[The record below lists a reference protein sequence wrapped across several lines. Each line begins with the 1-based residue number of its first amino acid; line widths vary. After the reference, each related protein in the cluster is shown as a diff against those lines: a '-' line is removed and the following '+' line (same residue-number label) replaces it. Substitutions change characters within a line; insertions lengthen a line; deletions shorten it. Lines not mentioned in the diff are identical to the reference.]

1 MHDGARIFLFAS
13 KPLQP
18 RSLRS
23 KAPKVPTSVAESHL
37 GPETI
42 DDYFEDRWPHRYEDF
57 SEVSFEDFAVR
68 KAPARLGQQWAL
80 LRPAGAWLHRPALG
94 AFLQELQRSGLEVG
108 SVAFAFRNEGALDLR
123 PGLVLSPEALQAL
136 YSNPGGVEQLTMAGL
151 QERSIRIVHSPLL
164 VPELVALPRSLTGY
178 LSEGA
183 LSGVWAIGGVND
195 ESMREERVS
204 GENINTCTYL
214 FGIPGV
220 FDLETKAADR
230 RFFAGLLQENFEDL
244 PLDACSDEALQE
256 ARRWQRFLHNDD
268 EHIKVVRGFQSGRR
282 EFRTLHAMYRSS
294 NEANPLSLR
303 LPASDLGV
311 GNASSR
317 STKSMHAISEEVPT
331 ISPTTASP
339 QEQQCHLTNTMA
351 TVLSRLVAR
360 SCTHSLLLE
369 DVSKSTKDFGDEG
382 VLAAHMRIPLSARST
397 GTRGGLEEDEDPALQ
412 IQFLGFG
419 IPATLKF
426 NSMMTDLSYD
436 ETVQPMHSMP
446 NLTYWQGRRN
456 SGIKLGRG
464 DEEDLEDAMMMTH
477 YPSILTDGG
486 DEGWF
491 STPQRPA
498 ATGGMQHLQVTGAR
512 GGRRNSNGRLA
523 KGPAD
528 SDEDEELMFAKHASI
543 VTDNG
548 DEDQVRLSEASPTSA
563 TSPVSRTPMTINIQA
578 GPGFPAQ
585 PWQGPG
591 PANPTNPGPGP
602 GGPQGGLLSQPQFG
616 PASSR
621 PMHLPTTGGGGG
633 FPSQGTLL
641 NLVTQAAEAAA
652 RRDASARSAPLF
664 GREEQQMPGMQHA
677 LDPAQ
682 RAAWQG
688 ASPYMFVPP
697 NFPSTSGFERP
708 GPGFL
713 SSPCGVG
720 GNPLAGLPN
729 TAAAAAAAGA
739 GVQELES
746 LLAEESK
753 GFKGSGLQGPSE
765 RWMCWEGLCY
775 VNFPAV
781 PACAQNMLQRQQLEQ
796 MRLVQLQQQ
805 QLQMQQQLRQQQQQ
819 QHQQHLLQQS
829 FHGGAQAHN
838 AAR

>member
-1 MHDGARIFLFAS
+1 
-13 KPLQP
+13 
-18 RSLRS
+18 
-23 KAPKVPTSVAESHL
+23 
-37 GPETI
+37 
-42 DDYFEDRWPHRYEDF
+42 
-57 SEVSFEDFAVR
+57 
-68 KAPARLGQQWAL
+68 
-80 LRPAGAWLHRPALG
+80 
-94 AFLQELQRSGLEVG
+94 
-108 SVAFAFRNEGALDLR
+108 
-123 PGLVLSPEALQAL
+123 
-136 YSNPGGVEQLTMAGL
+136 
-151 QERSIRIVHSPLL
+151 
-164 VPELVALPRSLTGY
+164 
-178 LSEGA
+178 
-183 LSGVWAIGGVND
+183 
-195 ESMREERVS
+195 
-204 GENINTCTYL
+204 
-214 FGIPGV
+214 
-220 FDLETKAADR
+220 
-230 RFFAGLLQENFEDL
+230 
-244 PLDACSDEALQE
+244 
-256 ARRWQRFLHNDD
+256 
-268 EHIKVVRGFQSGRR
+268 
-282 EFRTLHAMYRSS
+282 
-294 NEANPLSLR
+294 
-303 LPASDLGV
+303 
-311 GNASSR
+311 
-317 STKSMHAISEEVPT
+317 MHAISEEVPT

-339 QEQQCHLTNTMA
+339 QDGDCIESPGSQ
-351 TVLSRLVAR
+351 
-360 SCTHSLLLE
+360 
-369 DVSKSTKDFGDEG
+369 DVSKATKDLGDEG

-397 GTRGGLEEDEDPALQ
+397 GTRGGLEEDE
-412 IQFLGFG
+412 G

-464 DEEDLEDAMMMTH
+464 DDEDLEDAMMMTH

-548 DEDQVRLSEASPTSA
+548 DEEPFAKHSSLVTDYGEEDGGRVGRMPTHLVQAAKIFQDASAASSTQAAPAGDAAGRGHRRGEESSEASPTSA
-563 TSPVSRTPMTINIQA
+563 ASPASRTPMTINIQ
-578 GPGFPAQ
+578 
-585 PWQGPG
+585 
-591 PANPTNPGPGP
+591 
-602 GGPQGGLLSQPQFG
+602 
-616 PASSR
+616 
-621 PMHLPTTGGGGG
+621 
-633 FPSQGTLL
+633 
-641 NLVTQAAEAAA
+641 VDAAEAAA

-664 GREEQQMPGMQHA
+664 GREEQQIPGMQHA

-697 NFPSTSGFERP
+697 NFPSTSPFERP

-746 LLAEESK
+746 LLAE
-753 GFKGSGLQGPSE
+753 
-765 RWMCWEGLCY
+765 
-775 VNFPAV
+775 
-781 PACAQNMLQRQQLEQ
+781 NMMQRQQLEQ

-805 QLQMQQQLRQQQQQ
+805 QIQMQQQLRQQQQQ
-819 QHQQHLLQQS
+819 QQHLAQQS

-838 AAR
+838 AARMRPDRSRGQDNNNKKPGYKRGQRERQTTVMLRNLPQGYSRDMLVELMNRNGFHACFDFVYIPINFRSQAMFGYAFVNFVDEAQALRARDAFEGFTNWGVETDKICEVSWSDMHQ

>member
-1 MHDGARIFLFAS
+1 
-13 KPLQP
+13 
-18 RSLRS
+18 
-23 KAPKVPTSVAESHL
+23 
-37 GPETI
+37 
-42 DDYFEDRWPHRYEDF
+42 
-57 SEVSFEDFAVR
+57 
-68 KAPARLGQQWAL
+68 
-80 LRPAGAWLHRPALG
+80 
-94 AFLQELQRSGLEVG
+94 
-108 SVAFAFRNEGALDLR
+108 
-123 PGLVLSPEALQAL
+123 
-136 YSNPGGVEQLTMAGL
+136 
-151 QERSIRIVHSPLL
+151 
-164 VPELVALPRSLTGY
+164 
-178 LSEGA
+178 
-183 LSGVWAIGGVND
+183 
-195 ESMREERVS
+195 
-204 GENINTCTYL
+204 
-214 FGIPGV
+214 
-220 FDLETKAADR
+220 
-230 RFFAGLLQENFEDL
+230 
-244 PLDACSDEALQE
+244 
-256 ARRWQRFLHNDD
+256 
-268 EHIKVVRGFQSGRR
+268 
-282 EFRTLHAMYRSS
+282 
-294 NEANPLSLR
+294 
-303 LPASDLGV
+303 
-311 GNASSR
+311 
-317 STKSMHAISEEVPT
+317 
-331 ISPTTASP
+331 
-339 QEQQCHLTNTMA
+339 
-351 TVLSRLVAR
+351 
-360 SCTHSLLLE
+360 
-369 DVSKSTKDFGDEG
+369 
-382 VLAAHMRIPLSARST
+382 
-397 GTRGGLEEDEDPALQ
+397 
-412 IQFLGFG
+412 
-419 IPATLKF
+419 LKF

-548 DEDQVRLSEASPTSA
+548 DEEPFAKHSSLVTDYGEEDGGRVGRMPTHLVQAAKIFQDACAASSTQAATTGDAAARGHRLGEESSEASPTSA

-746 LLAEESK
+746 LLAE
-753 GFKGSGLQGPSE
+753 
-765 RWMCWEGLCY
+765 
-775 VNFPAV
+775 
-781 PACAQNMLQRQQLEQ
+781 NMLQRQQLEQ

-819 QHQQHLLQQS
+819 QHQQHLLLQS

-838 AAR
+838 AARMRPDRSRGQDNNNKKPVYKRGQRERQTTVMLRNLPQGYSRDMLVELMNRNGFHACFDFVYIPINFRSQAMFGYAFVNFVDEAQALRARDAFEGFTNWGVETDKICEVSWSDMHQGLMAHVNRYRSSPVMHESVPDEYKPAVFSQGRRVPFPAPTKRIRVPRIRRGPEGAQGEDGDDGEGSEGDDDGLAGVDAAEG